1 MDPHA
6 FAQLLSGELRPLQ
19 KFLLASKDAKD
30 IGGSIVARHNPQ
42 RAPQYYAFE
51 VWPGLDSVQIEQYE
65 RAVSLRIPAPYKNIL
80 LQIGGATLGTL
91 KMYGVP
97 PSRQSEPPVLDRRRR
112 QPLDLKLANSDWRR
126 EFIGCSSLFH
136 VGGINWSYDEI
147 AGVFLR
153 VPGELIAVLRN
164 GKTVQTF
171 DGYEALFDYGISSLR
186 AA

>member
-1 MDPHA
+1 MDPPA
-6 FAQLLSGELRPLQ
+6 FAQLLSGELRPVQ

-42 RAPQYYAFE
+42 RAPHYYAVE
-51 VWPGLDSVQIEQYE
+51 VWPGLDSVQIEHYE
-65 RAVSLRIPAPYKNIL
+65 RAVSLRIPALYKNIL
-80 LQIGGATLGTL
+80 GQINGATLGTL

-97 PSRQSEPPVLDRRRR
+97 LSRQSEPRVLDRPRR
-112 QPLDLKLANSDWRR
+112 QPLDLKLANSDWRHD
-126 EFIGCSSLFH
+126 FLGCSSLFH

-153 VPGELIAVLRN
+153 ETGELIVVLGN
-164 GKTVQTF
+164 GKTVRTF
-171 DGYEALFDYGISSLR
+171 DGYEALFDYGISSLP